1 VAFVA
6 PENYKD
12 FYNLIYKK
20 CLVLINLNYW
30 DKITKVQLDTWLGN
44 FKGKEEKYL
53 ASLILHKLIYHN
65 EDSIISMINNI
76 FFIELPKYLK
86 SKNVYKVDDLDY
98 FRKKLFKSQESFF
111 REVNFRFST
120 IATGDLG
127 ESGHLYIKYLR
138 EYFICSNL
146 IVDISSER
154 NPQPGEDY
162 CFQNIHRSINT
173 IVFIDDFIGSGT
185 QIVEFIEYNYKK
197 LAIFDNLVF
206 MPLVAHQKG
215 IDEIIKIGTDFGLNI
230 EIIPVEKINYEN
242 SSFYLS
248 EDRDSIFDGKNTIND
263 LHIFYKELINK
274 IDFDSSPEYGFGDLG
289 LTHMFSTGIPDN
301 NLPLLFD
308 TTDSWQALREKR

>member
-1 VAFVA
+1 MAFKA

-20 CLVLINLNYW
+20 CLVLINLKYW
-30 DKITKVQLDTWLGN
+30 DKITKVHLDTWLGN

-53 ASLILHKLIYHN
+53 ASLILHKLIYRN
-65 EDSIISMINNI
+65 EDSIISMISNI

-86 SKNVYKVDDLDY
+86 VKKVYTVNDLDC
-98 FRKKLFKSQESFF
+98 FRKKLFKSQEVFF
-111 REVNFRFST
+111 QEIDFRFST
-120 IATGDLG
+120 ISTGDLG

-138 EYFICSNL
+138 EYFICSDL

-154 NPQPGEDY
+154 DPQPGEEY
-162 CFQNIHRSINT
+162 YFQNIHSSIKT
-173 IVFIDDFIGSGT
+173 IVFIDDFIGSGS
-185 QIVEFIEYNYKK
+185 QITEFIEKNDKK

-215 IDEIIKIGTDFGLNI
+215 IDDIIKVGTNFGLNI
-230 EIIPVEKINYEN
+230 EIIPVETINYEN

-248 EDRDSIFDGKNTIND
+248 EDKDTVFDGKNTIHD
-263 LHIFYKELINK
+263 LHTFYKELIEEK
-274 IDFDSSPEYGFGDLG
+274 DFDSFPEYGFGDLG
-289 LTHMFSTGIPDN
+289 LVHIFSTGIPDN
-301 NLPLLFD
+301 NLPLLFK

>member
-1 VAFVA
+1 MAFIA

-30 DKITKVQLDTWLGN
+30 DKITKVKLDTWLAN

-53 ASLILHKLIYHN
+53 ASLILHKLIYRN

-86 SKNVYKVDDLDY
+86 DKNVYKVDDLDY
-98 FRKKLFKSQESFF
+98 FRKKLFETQENFF
-111 REVNFRFST
+111 REVDFRFST

-138 EYFICSNL
+138 EYFICSGL

-154 NPQPGEDY
+154 NPESGEEY
-162 CFQNIHRSINT
+162 YFQNIHSSVKT
-173 IVFIDDFIGSGT
+173 IVFIDDFIGSGS
-185 QIVEFIEYNYKK
+185 QIIEFIEDNYKK

-215 IDEIIKIGTDFGLNI
+215 IDEIIGVGFGINI
-230 EIIPVEKINYEN
+230 EIIPVETINHEN

-248 EDRDSIFDGKNTIND
+248 ESEDSVFDGKNTIHD
-263 LHIFYKELINK
+263 LHTFYKELINEK
-274 IDFDSSPEYGFGDLG
+274 DFDSFPEYGFGNLG
-289 LTHMFSTGIPDN
+289 LTHVFSTGIPDN
-301 NLPLLFD
+301 NLPLLFKS
-308 TTDSWQALREKR
+308 TYSWQALREKR